1 MKFTIEL
8 NATELTNTILNGTL
22 LALTESAS
30 NTDINAVA
38 AAKITQHN
46 NKKAIEEKPEFKELG
61 VQETDIEDELNHE
74 PEVEKEDT
82 EQKQASENT
91 EDKPTIEDVRA
102 AFMAKNSKT
111 NTPKLKA
118 ILNKFNVKK
127 VTDLDEKDFPEVL
140 KELEAI

>member
-46 NKKAIEEKPEFKELG
+46 NKKAIEEKPEVKELG
-61 VQETDIEDELNHE
+61 NQETDIEDEPNNE
-74 PEVEKEDT
+74 PEIEKEDA
-82 EQKQASENT
+82 EQKPSSEET
-91 EDKPTIEDVRA
+91 ERKLTIEDVRA

-111 NTPKLKA
+111 NVPKLKA